1 VKTSDWHD
9 GLWKL
14 VREHQNIPF
23 SWTQRNCCHFAFAA
37 ADAMTGGNRVAV
49 VEYFSYT
56 KRKAL
61 RHLVEVGGLR
71 AFINRHFGEPVPG
84 RAQRGD
90 LVLVDTPAGE
100 VAGIWVGN
108 AALVTGEEGLVEYP
122 RDAVLC
128 RWEV

>member
-1 VKTSDWHD
+1 
-9 GLWKL
+9 
-14 VREHQNIPF
+14 
-23 SWTQRNCCHFAFAA
+23 
-37 ADAMTGGNRVAV
+37 MTGGNRVAV